1 MNASTNPIDQLLNRG
16 LSARDLITYMLPGV
30 VWLAEHQDDTF
41 RLCYHNSDG
50 EVVVETVTGNALIG
64 RARDLGWTPGELL
77 DGRPACMFDEAIYH
91 CRRGVHWY
99 ATACDDT
106 TEMLPLGF
114 PARELAA
121 AKKRDDRRYSPE
133 AESRR
138 KAAEQRRR
146 RAAERAEDR
155 AVHAKVKEVVE
166 MVTADLMKEA
176 REKGHPIAESTARRK
191 AWRHVR
197 KTDDGMYY
205 MLCKKLRAMKN
216 NGEKVKV

>member
-1 MNASTNPIDQLLNRG
+1 MAEANAIDRLLERG
-16 LSARDLITYMLPGV
+16 IVARELIAYMLPGIA
-30 VWLAEHQDDTF
+30 WLAEHQDETF
-41 RLCYHNSDG
+41 RLCYHD
-50 EVVVETVTGNALIG
+50 EARKVIVENVTAARLIQ
-64 RARDLGWTPGELL
+64 RARELGWNPGEIL
-77 DGRPACMFDEAIYH
+77 DGRPECMFDEAIYH

-106 TEMLPLGF
+106 TDMLPLGF

-121 AKKRDDRRYSPE
+121 AQNREYRLYGPE
-133 AESRR
+133 AQARS

-155 AVHAKVKEVVE
+155 EVHAKVKEVVE

-191 AWRHVR
+191 AWRHVC

-205 MLCKKLRAMKN
+205 MLCKKLRAMQN
-216 NGEKVKV
+216 NGVKVKV

>member
-1 MNASTNPIDQLLNRG
+1 VNAKTDPIDQLLARG
-16 LSARDLITYMLPGV
+16 LSARDLIAYMLPGI
-30 VWLAEHQDDTF
+30 VWLAEHQDETF
-41 RLCYHNSDG
+41 RLCYHGSDG
-50 EVVVETVTGNALIG
+50 EVVVETVKGPALIA
-64 RARDLGWTPGELL
+64 RARELGWTPGELL

-121 AKKRDDRRYSPE
+121 AQNREYRLYGPE
-133 AESRR
+133 AQARS

-155 AVHAKVKEVVE
+155 EVHAKVKEVVE

-176 REKGHPIAESTARRK
+176 REKGHPIVKSTARRK

-197 KTDDGMYY
+197 KTDDGAYY
-205 MLCKKLRAMKN
+205 MLCKKLRAMKK